1 MNNFERIRAMS
12 MEEMADAMLTV
23 NEIGE
28 TVPFCSNSNRC
39 QEYLNTGEL
48 IPQGMCKQCLMAWL
62 QSEVEVEHGAGV
74 SEKD

>member
-23 NEIGE
+23 DEIGE

-39 QEYLNTGEL
+39 QEAIESGEL
-48 IPQGMCKQCLMAWL
+48 VTKEMCKQCLIAWL